1 MSLCEQFRT
10 DLTQAMKSGD
20 KVRLATLRLLTA
32 AIKNR
37 QIDKGGTL
45 DDAEALEVVR
55 LATKQRREA
64 IALARQY
71 GREDIA
77 QQEEQE
83 LAILEAYLPEQ
94 LSTDDL
100 IQRIDAIIQELGATS
115 DKDLGRVM
123 RALMPAVK
131 GRADG
136 TTVNRLVRGRL
147 AGPLPV
153 GLRAAESGSMNDH
166 TEGGLDFLLIRNVLQ
181 AYTVTPM
188 GKTLAS
194 RLHPHA
200 DITVLEVQLRETS
213 EMAATLA
220 IGADPPLAPVVDIH
234 SYLEAA
240 HIVGFYLEGVQ
251 FLEV

>member
-1 MSLCEQFRT
+1 MSLCEQFQT
-10 DLTQAMKSGD
+10 DLMQAMKRGD

-32 AIKNR
+32 AMKNR
-37 QIDKGGTL
+37 QIAKGGTL
-45 DDAEALEVVR
+45 DDAEALDVVR

-100 IQRIDAIIQELGATS
+100 IQHIDAVIQELGATS

-123 RALMPAVK
+123 RVVMSAVK

-136 TTVNRLVRGRL
+136 TTVNRLVRERL
-147 AGPLPV
+147 AGSFPV
-153 GLRAAESGSMNDH
+153 
-166 TEGGLDFLLIRNVLQ
+166 
-181 AYTVTPM
+181 
-188 GKTLAS
+188 
-194 RLHPHA
+194 
-200 DITVLEVQLRETS
+200 
-213 EMAATLA
+213 
-220 IGADPPLAPVVDIH
+220 
-234 SYLEAA
+234 
-240 HIVGFYLEGVQ
+240 
-251 FLEV
+251 

>member
-64 IALARQY
+64 ITLARQY

-94 LSTDDL
+94 LSTGDL
-100 IQRIDAIIQELGATS
+100 IQHIDAVIQELGATS

-123 RALMPAVK
+123 RVLMPAVK

-136 TTVNRLVRGRL
+136 TTVNRLVRERL
-147 AGPLPV
+147 AGSLPV
-153 GLRAAESGSMNDH
+153 
-166 TEGGLDFLLIRNVLQ
+166 
-181 AYTVTPM
+181 
-188 GKTLAS
+188 
-194 RLHPHA
+194 
-200 DITVLEVQLRETS
+200 
-213 EMAATLA
+213 
-220 IGADPPLAPVVDIH
+220 
-234 SYLEAA
+234 
-240 HIVGFYLEGVQ
+240 
-251 FLEV
+251 

>member
-20 KVRLATLRLLTA
+20 KVRLSTLRLLTA

-37 QIDKGGTL
+37 QIAKGGAL
-45 DDAEALEVVR
+45 DDVEALEVVR

-71 GREDIA
+71 SREDIA

-100 IQRIDAIIQELGATS
+100 IQHIDAIIQELGATS

-123 RALMPAVK
+123 RALMLAVK

-136 TTVNRLVRGRL
+136 TTVNRLVRERL
-147 AGPLPV
+147 AGSLPV
-153 GLRAAESGSMNDH
+153 
-166 TEGGLDFLLIRNVLQ
+166 
-181 AYTVTPM
+181 
-188 GKTLAS
+188 
-194 RLHPHA
+194 
-200 DITVLEVQLRETS
+200 
-213 EMAATLA
+213 
-220 IGADPPLAPVVDIH
+220 
-234 SYLEAA
+234 
-240 HIVGFYLEGVQ
+240 
-251 FLEV
+251 

>member
-1 MSLCEQFRT
+1 MSLCEQFRA
-10 DLTQAMKSGD
+10 DLTQAMKSSD

-37 QIDKGGTL
+37 QIAKGGVL

-83 LAILEAYLPEQ
+83 LAILEAYLPVQ

-100 IQRIDAIIQELGATS
+100 IQRIDAVMQELGATS
-115 DKDLGRVM
+115 EKDLGRVM
-123 RALMPAVK
+123 RVLMPEVK

-136 TTVNRLVRGRL
+136 TTVHRLVRERL
-147 AGPLPV
+147 T
-153 GLRAAESGSMNDH
+153 GS
-166 TEGGLDFLLIRNVLQ
+166 LSV
-181 AYTVTPM
+181 
-188 GKTLAS
+188 
-194 RLHPHA
+194 
-200 DITVLEVQLRETS
+200 
-213 EMAATLA
+213 
-220 IGADPPLAPVVDIH
+220 
-234 SYLEAA
+234 
-240 HIVGFYLEGVQ
+240 
-251 FLEV
+251 

>member
-20 KVRLATLRLLTA
+20 KVRLSTLRLLTA

-37 QIDKGGTL
+37 QIDKGGAL

-64 IALARQY
+64 IVLARQY

-100 IQRIDAIIQELGATS
+100 IQHIDAVIQELGATS

-123 RALMPAVK
+123 RVLMPAVK

-136 TTVNRLVRGRL
+136 TTVNRLVRERL

-153 GLRAAESGSMNDH
+153 
-166 TEGGLDFLLIRNVLQ
+166 
-181 AYTVTPM
+181 
-188 GKTLAS
+188 
-194 RLHPHA
+194 
-200 DITVLEVQLRETS
+200 
-213 EMAATLA
+213 
-220 IGADPPLAPVVDIH
+220 
-234 SYLEAA
+234 
-240 HIVGFYLEGVQ
+240 
-251 FLEV
+251 

>member
-32 AIKNR
+32 ALKNR
-37 QIDKGGTL
+37 QIEKGGAL
-45 DDAEALEVVR
+45 DDVEALEIVR
-55 LATKQRREA
+55 LGTKQRREA

-71 GREDIA
+71 SREDIA

-100 IQRIDAIIQELGATS
+100 IQRIDAVIQELGATS

-123 RALMPAVK
+123 RVLMPAVQ

-136 TTVNRLVRGRL
+136 NTVNRLVRERL
-147 AGPLPV
+147 AGSLPV
-153 GLRAAESGSMNDH
+153 
-166 TEGGLDFLLIRNVLQ
+166 
-181 AYTVTPM
+181 
-188 GKTLAS
+188 
-194 RLHPHA
+194 
-200 DITVLEVQLRETS
+200 
-213 EMAATLA
+213 
-220 IGADPPLAPVVDIH
+220 
-234 SYLEAA
+234 
-240 HIVGFYLEGVQ
+240 
-251 FLEV
+251 

>member
-32 AIKNR
+32 ALKNR
-37 QIDKGGTL
+37 QIDKGGAL
-45 DDAEALEVVR
+45 DDVEALEVVR
-55 LATKQRREA
+55 LGTKQRREA

-71 GREDIA
+71 SREDIA

-100 IQRIDAIIQELGATS
+100 IQHIDAVIQELGATS

-123 RALMPAVK
+123 RVLMPAVQ

-136 TTVNRLVRGRL
+136 TTVNRLVRERL
-147 AGPLPV
+147 AGSLPV
-153 GLRAAESGSMNDH
+153 
-166 TEGGLDFLLIRNVLQ
+166 
-181 AYTVTPM
+181 
-188 GKTLAS
+188 
-194 RLHPHA
+194 
-200 DITVLEVQLRETS
+200 
-213 EMAATLA
+213 
-220 IGADPPLAPVVDIH
+220 
-234 SYLEAA
+234 
-240 HIVGFYLEGVQ
+240 
-251 FLEV
+251 